1 MSKKK
6 TPNTDVDD
14 MIADAEQTMI
24 EEAVSED
31 EDRLAALTQEELV
44 TECIQAQQ
52 LAAENWDKVVRV
64 QAEMENVRRRAE
76 RDVVSAHKYGSEKL
90 IKDLLPVVDSLESG
104 LEIASEGGVETQSMR
119 EGMELTLKMLLE
131 ALEKSGVKQIDPMG
145 EPFNPEEMEAVSMQP
160 APEVESNTVLVVI
173 QKGYLLNDRLVRAA
187 KVMVSQ

>member
-1 MSKKK
+1 
-6 TPNTDVDD
+6 
-14 MIADAEQTMI
+14 
-24 EEAVSED
+24 
-31 EDRLAALTQEELV
+31 
-44 TECIQAQQ
+44 
-52 LAAENWDKVVRV
+52 
-64 QAEMENVRRRAE
+64 VRRRAE